1 MGNRKLFQHI
11 ASEKELSGQVNVIE
25 KETLKVF
32 DGSSLFQGLTKTFV
46 PLVEGLPILPG
57 EQKEVV
63 TTVGK
68 RLRYHVGFAA
78 KMFDYELVRD
88 AANQKAKADLVIDGK
103 VAAKDLPVTFLL
115 SAETRMRAQ
124 REIFAKMPALDMSR
138 KWEKAGNELW
148 KHGPNFIN
156 REEKKTEPVVMY
168 HATKEHPAQI
178 KEVVTSKV
186 VARFDCTDFS
196 GAVHPGLKAAIL
208 ERMDKVIEALKA
220 ARLRANELEV
230 EERAIGDTLFEYILS
245 APQKE

>member
-1 MGNRKLFQHI
+1 MGKRKLFQHI
-11 ASEKELSGQVNVIE
+11 ASEKELSAQVNVIE

-46 PLVEGLPILPG
+46 PLVEGLPVLPG

-68 RLRYHVGFAA
+68 RLRYHVGFSA
-78 KMFDYELVRD
+78 KMFDYELTRD
-88 AANQKAKADLVIDGK
+88 TANQAARADLVIDGK
-103 VAAKDLPVTFLL
+103 VVASNLPVTFLL

-124 REIFAKMPALDMSR
+124 RDIFAKMPALDMSR
-138 KWEKAGNELW
+138 KWEKAGDEQW

-156 REEKKTEPVVMY
+156 REEKKTESVVLY
-168 HATKEHPAQI
+168 PHTDHHPAQV
-178 KEVVTSKV
+178 KEVVTAKV
-186 VARFDCTDFS
+186 VARFDITDFS

-230 EERAIGDTLFEYILS
+230 EEQAIGATLFDYILS